1 MQRQKN
7 KKIFIY
13 FFLFLIIGLIN
24 NKNFNNIQ
32 SPKIKEI
39 IISGLDADESILLS
53 KNLELFKFKDLL
65 FMDKAMI
72 EKIINSNHYVEKFF
86 VFKRYPSSLEIKI
99 KKTKNLAYVNK
110 DGNYFLLGSNKK
122 FIKTN
127 DISKNIPFIFGI
139 FKKEDFFDL
148 KNIIEESSFDF
159 NKIEKLYFFPSG
171 RWDLLTKT
179 GILIKLPE
187 DNLNDSLNLSLKI
200 LNDKEFK
207 NISLIDLR
215 QKKQVITNE

>member
-24 NKNFNNIQ
+24 NKDFNNIQ

-39 IISGLDADESILLS
+39 IISGLDVDESILLS
-53 KNLELFKFKDLL
+53 KNLEFFKFKDLL
-65 FMDKAMI
+65 FMDKEMI

-127 DISKNIPFIFGI
+127 DMSKNIPFIFGI

-148 KNIIEESSFDF
+148 KKIIEESSFDF

-179 GILIKLPE
+179 GILIKLPKN
-187 DNLNDSLNLSLKI
+187 NLNDSLNLSLKI